1 MSRTSVAIT
10 PLLLLRKF
18 CKPYGYIKHTFIF
31 LVALLYILQGGG
43 DVSHLKKCSEV
54 IHSARWRSLF
64 LCEVDIG
71 QVA

>member
-1 MSRTSVAIT
+1 MSPTSGAIT

-43 DVSHLKKCSEV
+43 DVSHLKRCPEV

>member
-1 MSRTSVAIT
+1 MSPTSGAII

-43 DVSHLKKCSEV
+43 VMSLILKDALK
-54 IHSARWRSLF
+54 
-64 LCEVDIG
+64 
-71 QVA
+71 